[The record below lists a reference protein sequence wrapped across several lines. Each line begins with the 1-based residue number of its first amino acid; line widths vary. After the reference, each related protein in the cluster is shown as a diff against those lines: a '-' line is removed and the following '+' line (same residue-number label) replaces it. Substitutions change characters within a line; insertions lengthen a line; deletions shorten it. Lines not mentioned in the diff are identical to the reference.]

1 MKNSVH
7 SYLLRSAVNIK
18 LQFVYIKNFKSS
30 HMPTS
35 IFSVF
40 LGKFI
45 SKVYIVNEQ
54 FRKHELPF
62 NMKLKTIC
70 VIALGHKI

>member
-1 MKNSVH
+1 
-7 SYLLRSAVNIK
+7 
-18 LQFVYIKNFKSS
+18 
-30 HMPTS
+30 MPTS